1 MKYYS
6 LISTLAIANCSDE
19 ISHNESPIRD
29 CCPVQYPDYDITLTF
44 TAFDTTMLQKTPPA
58 NRWRRFI
65 IKYPTKYI
73 PVDCF
78 DATTAKEQLPFLK
91 AGKPLVL
98 LDFQHLRKFP
108 PNGIP
113 ATI

>member
-19 ISHNESPIRD
+19 RSHNESPIRD
-29 CCPVQYPDYDITLTF
+29 CCPVQYPDYDLTLTF
-44 TAFDTTMLQKTPPA
+44 TAFDTPMLQKTPPT
-58 NRWRRFI
+58 NRRRRFK
-65 IKYPTKYI
+65 KYPTNHI

-78 DATTAKEQLPFLK
+78 DATTAKKQPAFSK
-91 AGKPLVL
+91 ARKPLVL
-98 LDFQHLRKFP
+98 LDFRRFRVFRK
-108 PNGIP
+108 NGIP